1 MDLSI
6 GLGVIADLFIILPKP
21 TYTLYPIPSYTY
33 LYVLIPTYTYLY
45 RHGSWLLCRFDMQG
59 FQVLTFGAAI
69 LALKTLELPFW
80 RYSIASLFTLKP
92 SKTNLLLVR

>member
-1 MDLSI
+1 MDLYM

-45 RHGSWLLCRFDMQG
+45 RHGSWLLCRFDG
-59 FQVLTFGAAI
+59 STVWTEPSCHSGAEGPGAAI

-80 RYSIASLFTLKP
+80 RYSSASLFT
-92 SKTNLLLVR
+92 

>member
-1 MDLSI
+1 MDLYI

-45 RHGSWLLCRFDMQG
+45 RHGSLYW
-59 FQVLTFGAAI
+59 FGG
-69 LALKTLELPFW
+69 
-80 RYSIASLFTLKP
+80 Y
-92 SKTNLLLVR
+92 LVHLMGSTA